1 MSVNSFNAS
10 NPPLT
15 TKGDLY
21 GFSTVPA
28 RVAVGTNGQVLTAD
42 STATN
47 GVAWATAAA
56 GGLTLLSTT
65 TITGT
70 PTTVTV
76 SSIDQTYKSLQIW
89 IQGVTSVAD
98 GGMWLRING
107 VTGATYNYAAVSGDG
122 GADWATD
129 TTGVRITGAGASRW
143 LQGTPNQR
151 SSIIVEIPDY
161 ATTSFAKMM
170 NYSGVYSNSNV
181 GQFIS
186 VNGSGAA
193 RPATAV
199 AVTSFSIFNND
210 SSFNAG
216 TIKVYGVS

>member
-42 STATN
+42 STNAN

-70 PTTVTV
+70 PATVTV
-76 SSIDQTYKSLQIW
+76 SSINQTYKSLQIW
-89 IQGVTSVAD
+89 IQGVTANAD
-98 GGMWLRING
+98 GSLWFRLNG
-107 VTGATYNYAAVSGDG
+107 VSGATYNYAQVSGDG
-122 GADWATD
+122 GADYATD
-129 TTGVRITGAGASRW
+129 TTGVRITGASAGRW
-143 LQGTPNQR
+143 QTGSNNQR
-151 SSIIVEIPDY
+151 SSIVVEIPDY

-170 NYSGVYSNSNV
+170 NYSGVYSNANV

-199 AVTSFSIFNND
+199 AVTSFSIYNND
-210 SSFNAG
+210 SFFNAG